1 MKRGKGV
8 PRPLAPYRYRLS
20 RRLGEGSRAVAFVLL
35 NPSTADRFDDDPTI
49 RRCVGFARCWGFDRL
64 LVVNLFALRATRPA
78 DLKLARDPVG
88 AGNDREILRACREAE
103 LVVLG
108 WGNHGRHMGR
118 GAIVRRRLSG
128 FAPRCLGVTNLG
140 EPRHPLY
147 LPGDAAPSPLP
158 ERPAGAS
165 LAAAASAEGA

>member
-1 MKRGKGV
+1 M
-8 PRPLAPYRYRLS
+8 PRPLAPYRYRLT
-20 RRLGEGSRAVAFVLL
+20 RRLGSGPRSVAFVLL
-35 NPSTADRFDDDPTI
+35 NPSTADRFHDDPTI

-78 DLKLARDPVG
+78 DLKLATDPVG

-118 GAIVRRRLSG
+118 SAIVRRRLARFS
-128 FAPRCLGVTNLG
+128 PCCLGVTGLG

-147 LPGDAAPSPLP
+147 LPGDAEPSPLP
-158 ERPAGAS
+158 ERPSGAS
-165 LAAAASAEGA
+165 LAAASSAEGT